1 QITRCLKIKINFCP
15 HIDNIRDSDKDR
27 EVCAVCFDALC
38 QENNNH
44 GIINNIGI
52 LECKREYH
60 SNCIRRLLQVKN
72 FCPLCKSVAFNSKL
86 VDHVN
91 SS

>member
-1 QITRCLKIKINFCP
+1 MICAKKI
-15 HIDNIRDSDKDR
+15 
-27 EVCAVCFDALC
+27 
-38 QENNNH
+38 
-44 GIINNIGI
+44 IIMGLLII
-52 LECKREYH
+52 LEFSSAKHEYH
-60 SNCIRRLLQVKN
+60 SDCIRRWLRVKN

>member
-1 QITRCLKIKINFCP
+1 MLNQHARRVQLDQT
-15 HIDNIRDSDKDR
+15 
-27 EVCAVCFDALC
+27 AL
-38 QENNNH
+38 
-44 GIINNIGI
+44 NNISDGLSEDQI
-52 LECKREYH
+52 KNAKHEYH
-60 SNCIRRLLQVKN
+60 SDCIRRWLRVKN